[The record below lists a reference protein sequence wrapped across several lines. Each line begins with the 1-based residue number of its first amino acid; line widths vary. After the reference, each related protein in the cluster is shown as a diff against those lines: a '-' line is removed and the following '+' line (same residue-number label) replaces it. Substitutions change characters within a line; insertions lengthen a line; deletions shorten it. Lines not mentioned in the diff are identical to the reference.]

1 MCTDLCIN
9 HVPLHRKNSLD
20 EKQNSI
26 IKSDQRKLCSIKLK
40 RWADETEV
48 LYIFT
53 RAHRSMR
60 IVLYISGAKRYF
72 DRRLLNIS
80 ARAQLDRIHSL
91 NWLSTSSLHVDPSR
105 RAQTTP
111 FPPTNRRLETFSPN
125 KKGIDRA
132 STRKKDKEK
141 GRRRSSWLKT
151 GPALSLSLSLC
162 LLHSVDNFFPHLMVD
177 WSIVDCISN
186 RQTWSIFYPISI
198 VVATYIFAFIF

>member
-1 MCTDLCIN
+1 MF
-9 HVPLHRKNSLD
+9 H
-20 EKQNSI
+20 Q
-26 IKSDQRKLCSIKLK
+26 
-40 RWADETEV
+40 AETLSWRDWG

-91 NWLSTSSLHVDPSR
+91 NWLSPSSLHVDPSR

-132 STRKKDKEK
+132 STRKKYKEK

-151 GPALSLSLSLC
+151 GPALSLSLSLSPPFC
-162 LLHSVDNFFPHLMVD
+162 RQFFPPFDGGLIDCRLHFQPTNLKYFLSD
-177 WSIVDCISN
+177 FYRRRNFYFCFYFLIINKSIEYISLYEN
-186 RQTWSIFYPISI
+186 DRAL
-198 VVATYIFAFIF
+198 VV